1 MAALTDLGFTAGTIS
16 EVILSTYNE
25 NKQPN
30 AAPMGT
36 TTQNGNT
43 LIIKPF
49 MTSQTYRNL
58 QSQKCGVINLTCDV
72 ELFYR
77 TAFKETTPQ
86 GELPAEWFRA
96 AQTVNAPRLVQADAT
111 VEVAVQKIEPL
122 DSQRAQ
128 ATCKATFID
137 APKVFPQAY
146 CRAQFAVIEAIVH
159 ATRVKA
165 FLNGTPAQKEHAAK
179 LLQKIEMCQDVVEH
193 TAPKSRYAE
202 VMADLMRLIDVW
214 RKAK

>member
-1 MAALTDLGFTAGTIS
+1 VAALTDLGFTAGTIS

-72 ELFYR
+72 DLFYR
-77 TAFKETTPQ
+77 TAFKETNSQ
-86 GELPAEWFRA
+86 GKLPNEWFTS
-96 AQTVNAPRLVQADAT
+96 AQTVNAPKLVQADAT

-122 DSQRAQ
+122 DSERAQ
-128 ATCKATFID
+128 VACKATFID
-137 APKVFPQAY
+137 AQKVLPQAY

-165 FLNGTPAQKEHAAK
+165 FLNGTQTQKEHASK
-179 LLQKIEMCQDVVEH
+179 LLQKIQMCQDVVEH
-193 TAPKSRYAE
+193 TAPNSRYGE
-202 VMADLMRLIDVW
+202 VMADLMGLIDLW

>member
-1 MAALTDLGFTAGTIS
+1 VAALTDLGFTAGTIS
-16 EVILSTYNE
+16 EVTYQTYDAS
-25 NKQPN
+25 KQPN

-77 TAFKETTPQ
+77 TAFKETNPH
-86 GELPAEWFRA
+86 GKLPTEWFA
-96 AQTVNAPRLVQADAT
+96 SAQTVSAPKLVQADAA

-122 DSQRAQ
+122 DNQRAQ

-165 FLNGTPAQKEHAAK
+165 FLNGTPAQKEHAAT

-193 TAPKSRYAE
+193 AAPKSRYGE
-202 VMADLMRLIDVW
+202 VMGDLRGLIDLW